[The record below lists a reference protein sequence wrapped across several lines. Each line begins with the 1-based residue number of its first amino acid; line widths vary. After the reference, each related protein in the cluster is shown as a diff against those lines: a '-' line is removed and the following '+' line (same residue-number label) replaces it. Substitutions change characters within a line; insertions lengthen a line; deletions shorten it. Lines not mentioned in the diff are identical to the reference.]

1 MFNKG
6 CPRLAEQHH
15 PAVMTIALSAMLAVA
30 AWAAVGPAGSARR
43 GDAWRHDLLQADHT
57 ELRLSTLED
66 RLDKVYQDVD
76 TVVRQYRDFEVEILS
91 RLERMSHEAQHG
103 NHWWDGMQV
112 RLSELEKAM
121 EGMDKKTNCDD
132 VCRSRAR
139 PDDAGKPTSRGSGS
153 GSPAP
158 RQEQRLHQQSPGQGG
173 KVQGGSVSLSGL
185 TIKLGSPTKAEGKFA
200 NTTLVGP
207 ADVAKS
213 SATQKLRSGPGST
226 GKQPA
231 TASSPAIRIRLAYK
245 RDSECN
251 VTLASV
257 KSVKTVKRWGSPHG
271 AWLKDPAVDVHR
283 LFLFDGT
290 EGGTATAYASTKA
303 FAGLHRGATATR
315 PGQRRQ
321 QGEAEAATG
330 ELLRLPSGWRGTGA
344 VVYAGSVYYHRRDS
358 TNEILRYDLAKSAV
372 IGRVLVRGAGRVPV
386 YELAPFTAID
396 LAVDEHGLW
405 ALHAVPAE
413 SEDDDDT
420 HTDGDDGGDEP
431 EGGGD
436 LVLSKLDASSPAGGL
451 RVEASWRTPCP
462 SRGAQ
467 AAFVVCGSLHVVY
480 AATRDRGAP
489 WVACAFDPEAATTGG
504 GGGVGDR
511 AHLVPFPA
519 PTAGAPPLSSLHY
532 NRRER
537 QLYAWADGYQAL
549 YKLGFAKKTGL

>member
-1 MFNKG
+1 MSLP
-6 CPRLAEQHH
+6 CH
-15 PAVMTIALSAMLAVA
+15 PAVMTIALSAMLAAA
-30 AWAAVGPAGSARR
+30 AWAAVGPAVSARRR
-43 GDAWRHDLLQADHT
+43 GDARHDLLVADHT
-57 ELRLSTLED
+57 EQRLATLED
-66 RLDKVYQDVD
+66 RMDKVYQDVD

-91 RLERMSHEAQHG
+91 RLETMSHEAQHG
-103 NHWWDGMQV
+103 NHWWDGMQA

-121 EGMDKKTNCDD
+121 EGMDKRTNCDD

-139 PDDAGKPTSRGSGS
+139 PDGAGQPASRAGSSG

-173 KVQGGSVSLSGL
+173 KGQGGSVSLPGL
-185 TIKLGSPTKAEGKFA
+185 TIKLGSPTKADGKFA
-200 NTTLVGP
+200 NTTLAGP
-207 ADVAKS
+207 ADVSKS
-213 SATQKLRSGPGST
+213 SAIQKPRSGPGST

-290 EGGTATAYASTKA
+290 EGDTATAYASAKE
-303 FAGLHRGATATR
+303 FAGLHRGGTATR

-321 QGEAEAATG
+321 QGEEETAAG
-330 ELLRLPSGWRGTGA
+330 KLLRLPSGWRGTGA
-344 VVYAGSVYYHRRDS
+344 VVYAGSVYYHRRGS
-358 TNEILRYDLAKSAV
+358 INEILRYDLAKSAV
-372 IGRVLVRGAGRVPV
+372 VGRVLVRGAGRVPV

-413 SEDDDDT
+413 SEDDDDAA
-420 HTDGDDGGDEP
+420 HTDGDDGGGDGDEP
-431 EGGGD
+431 ESGGD

-504 GGGVGDR
+504 GGGGGSDR

-549 YKLGFAKKTGL
+549 YKLGLAKKTGL

>member
-1 MFNKG
+1 MDKLTRYHRNVEF
-6 CPRLAEQHH
+6 PPLPQ
-15 PAVMTIALSAMLAVA
+15 
-30 AWAAVGPAGSARR
+30 
-43 GDAWRHDLLQADHT
+43 
-57 ELRLSTLED
+57 D
-66 RLDKVYQDVD
+66 RMDKVYQDVD

-91 RLERMSHEAQHG
+91 RLETMSHEAQHG
-103 NHWWDGMQV
+103 NHWWDGMQA

-121 EGMDKKTNCDD
+121 EGMDKRTNCDD

-139 PDDAGKPTSRGSGS
+139 PDGAGQPASRAGSGGS
-153 GSPAP
+153 SPAP
-158 RQEQRLHQQSPGQGG
+158 RQEQRLHQQSLGQGG
-173 KVQGGSVSLSGL
+173 KGQGGSVSLPGL

-200 NTTLVGP
+200 NTTLAGP
-207 ADVAKS
+207 ADAAKS
-213 SATQKLRSGPGST
+213 SAIQKPRSGPGST

-290 EGGTATAYASTKA
+290 EGDTATAYASAKE
-303 FAGLHRGATATR
+303 FAGLHRGGTATR

-321 QGEAEAATG
+321 QGEEETAAG
-330 ELLRLPSGWRGTGA
+330 KLLRLPSGWRGTGA
-344 VVYAGSVYYHRRDS
+344 VVYAGSVYYHRRGS
-358 TNEILRYDLAKSAV
+358 INEILRYDLAKSAV
-372 IGRVLVRGAGRVPV
+372 VGRVLVRGAGRVPV

-413 SEDDDDT
+413 SDDDDAA
-420 HTDGDDGGDEP
+420 HTDGDDGGGDEP
-431 EGGGD
+431 ESGGD

-504 GGGVGDR
+504 GGGGGSDR

-549 YKLGFAKKTGL
+549 YKLGLAKKTGL